1 MPELSAVAAHFD
13 DIDIVDGYTLAKLF
27 KGQVSSFNETSP
39 DGNTNKKRTISVVP
53 GTIIPARRLISYFG
67 ENWLIGDGN
76 TDGLQN
82 RQLRT
87 AYWTRKVVDTAFRL
101 SPAEACKG
109 LTGFALASSKEYLK
123 DTVNSVSDSEYDPQW
138 DITISITESAVK
150 GQFLKIDNKY
160 YRIRSVHTTASGFL
174 VANCD
179 ELDGTPR
186 TAVRLVI
193 AGEVD
198 PITETR
204 IQAYSDT
211 FGILFD
217 PSKLYRFISQADP
230 RYLSGDM
237 TLILALPASVGSV
250 VSLSGID
257 WRVLTCT
264 PELDGFS
271 LHIRRA

>member
-1 MPELSAVAAHFD
+1 MPELSAVSAYFD
-13 DIDIVDGYTLAKLF
+13 DIDIIDGYTLVKLF
-27 KGQVSSFNETSP
+27 KAQVSSFNEVAK
-39 DGNTNKKRTISVVP
+39 DGNTNKKRTMSVAP
-53 GTIIPARRLISYFG
+53 GTKIPARRLISYFG
-67 ENWLIGDGN
+67 ECWIVGDGN

-82 RQLRT
+82 HKLRT
-87 AYWTRKVVDTAFRL
+87 AYWTRKVIDMAYSL
-101 SPAEACKG
+101 SPADACNG
-109 LTGFALASSKEYLK
+109 LAGFKLASSKEYLK
-123 DTVNSVSDSEYDPQW
+123 DTVNSVSDSEYDTQW
-138 DITISITESAVK
+138 DIIIGITESVVK
-150 GQFLKIDNKY
+150 GQFLKIGEKY
-160 YRIRSVHTTASGFL
+160 YRVRAIHTTASGFL

-186 TAVRLVI
+186 VAISLVI

-198 PITETR
+198 PRTETR
-204 IQAYSDT
+204 IQSYSDT

-230 RYLSGDM
+230 KYLSGDM